1 MNKIQRIILQKRF
14 NVIRIAL
21 FRSKEE
27 KEKTQNKEKENKD
40 VGVNDKMFTEIEDL
54 DAKSSVAE
62 FSNHASMYTFP
73 NFSVKSCTMCRKI
86 SVKTTCMYLK
96 YVSKQIIMN
105 VVFRKYF

>member
-62 FSNHASMYTFP
+62 FSNHASMYTIP
-73 NFSVKSCTMCRKI
+73 NFSVKSCTIRGKNSM
-86 SVKTTCMYLK
+86 KTT
-96 YVSKQIIMN
+96 YVLSKL
-105 VVFRKYF
+105 